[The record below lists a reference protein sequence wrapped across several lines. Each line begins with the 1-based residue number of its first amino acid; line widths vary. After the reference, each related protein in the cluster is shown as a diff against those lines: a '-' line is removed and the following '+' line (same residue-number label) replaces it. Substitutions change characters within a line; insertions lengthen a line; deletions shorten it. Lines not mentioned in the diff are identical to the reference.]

1 MATTNIPTETKSAR
15 DEAVERAKA
24 NRGAGVTANSDDGDM
39 GDLDAQARAAVED
52 RAGAFFDSTV
62 AGARIRMN
70 AELATA
76 DEATRKAKMD
86 EFQKRVDEDRK
97 KAVDEGMA
105 IYEDAIKRR
114 GHRQAAMDQ
123 LQGAVGLPADP
134 KRRQAEIERRT
145 KEGDAAMSAQSGVG
159 TVADNLEGRLV
170 GTRIDEYFG
179 DAARAEFNPHVQDGH
194 GANIAQMAQAAHRL
208 QQIAPEAPMTQEN
221 VNDPHGAKER
231 MEKDRSQQASQPV
244 AARVSGDNRS
254 TVPPAEQRI
263 DQRGAPGGHPATEGG
278 LQATDPLLPG
288 SVKQSEANRMAMPAA
303 EREARE
309 NEAKRDQAQVNA
321 GQKTNPAVQPK
332 PDAQGLTKEQ
342 IEQRNKVAGTSDP
355 S

>member
-15 DEAVERAKA
+15 DEAVERARA
-24 NRGAGVTANSDDGDM
+24 NQGAPVAAKSDDGDM

-52 RAGAFFDSTV
+52 RAGAFFDSSV
-62 AGARIRMN
+62 AAARIRMN

-76 DEATRKAKMD
+76 DEATRKTRMD

-97 KAVDEGMA
+97 KAVDDGMA

-134 KRRQAEIERRT
+134 KRRQVEIEKRIAL
-145 KEGDAAMSAQSGVG
+145 GDAQMSAQSGVG
-159 TVADNLEGRLV
+159 TVGDNLEGKTL
-170 GTRIDEYFG
+170 GSRIDEYFG

-194 GANIAQMAQAAHRL
+194 GQNIAAMAQASHRL

-231 MEKDRSQQASQPV
+231 MEKERNQQASQPV
-244 AARVSGDNRS
+244 GARVSGDNRS
-254 TVPPAEQRI
+254 TVPPADQRI

-278 LQATDPLLPG
+278 LQATDPLLPPG
-288 SVKQSEANRMAMPAA
+288 VKASEANRMAMPAA
-303 EREARE
+303 EREVRE
-309 NEAKRDQAQVNA
+309 NVAKRDQAQVNA
-321 GQKTNPAVQPK
+321 GQKTDQAVQPK

-342 IEQRNKVAGTSDP
+342 IAQRDKVAGARDP